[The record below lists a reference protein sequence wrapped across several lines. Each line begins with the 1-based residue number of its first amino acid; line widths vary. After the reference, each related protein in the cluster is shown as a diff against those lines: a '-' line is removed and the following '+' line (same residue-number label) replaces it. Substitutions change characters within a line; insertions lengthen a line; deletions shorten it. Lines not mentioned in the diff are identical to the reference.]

1 MADGMA
7 MSLEYFGPSLRRIAG
22 HSCQLHGLRPVVSS
36 YPVAKHG
43 TISTATIRIEGSGFG
58 GKVLVGRRCVMKH
71 KKKKGNESE
80 LGGLEGGMF
89 DVMFVL

>member
-22 HSCQLHGLRPVVSS
+22 HSCQLHGLCPVVSS

-43 TISTATIRIEGSGFG
+43 TIGAATIRIEGSGFG

-89 DVMFVL
+89 DVTFVL